1 MGAALTVVVPKQ
13 ELDIPSE
20 VIESSVFI
28 QSRSDL
34 IFFKGSGNFEE
45 YMSFLDLSY
54 LLVKIVVWPLKE
66 IISIKEFG
74 FFKYAIVIIPSP
86 NNSKVNFDRAML
98 LPQVPKPYIVKWKY
112 SEGKTDIIEGKKI
125 DSTSYSTKIILMNT
139 MGFAPTPEEEIL
151 KFLNDFSYEF
161 QYFHRIWLIAIPS
174 NMNVGENLF
183 MDIPDLRR
191 FVGWCGDHDSILI
204 REVK

>member
-204 REVK
+204 REGK